1 MTGPRGILV
10 IKTIAMPTDTNASG
24 DIFGGWLLSQMDLG
38 GAVLA
43 YYHANNRVATV
54 AIDGMV
60 FLKPVKV
67 GDLVSCY
74 AELTR
79 QGRTSMTIYI
89 EAWAESR
96 ATGVGQRVTHG
107 NFTFVALNPDGK
119 PTPIIW
125 NKAQ

>member
-1 MTGPRGILV
+1 MLKPKGTLV
-10 IKTIAMPTDTNASG
+10 IKTIAMPRDTNATG

-43 YYHANNRVATV
+43 YQYAKSRVATV
-54 AIDGMV
+54 AIDGMC

-74 AELTR
+74 AQLVR
-79 QGRTSMTIYI
+79 KGRTSMTIYI

-96 ATGVGQRVTHG
+96 LTNVVQQVTHG
-107 NFTFVALNPDGK
+107 NFSFVALDEEGRPNPVA
-119 PTPIIW
+119 W
-125 NKAQ
+125 E